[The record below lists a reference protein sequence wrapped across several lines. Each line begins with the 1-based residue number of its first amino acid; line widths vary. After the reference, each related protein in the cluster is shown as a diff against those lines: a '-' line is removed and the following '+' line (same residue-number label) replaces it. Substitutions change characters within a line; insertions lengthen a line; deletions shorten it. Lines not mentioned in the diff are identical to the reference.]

1 MPVRQLPGS
10 ITNALRSLLALV
22 VVSGAA
28 VLLTWLQHDE
38 VILAWAKGNPS
49 AQEILASGGMAAL
62 REAAIV
68 PKFVPL
74 AVVSF
79 VVFLVLA
86 VVLGRVP
93 RDGHG
98 WSRLVLTRHQLLRP
112 PRRRSLGLNHGLPA
126 AFVIVSALFFVFC
139 VTLRVLL
146 VAQGHQRL
154 SARELKRGSPSLLTH
169 CRWGR
174 VPLVLFEHLFG
185 RGSGGGDLDPHR
197 PGAGG
202 GVDER

>member
-10 ITNALRSLLALV
+10 IINALRSLLALV

-38 VILAWAKGNPS
+38 IILAWAKGNPS

-74 AVVSF
+74 ALVSF

-86 VVLGRVP
+86 VVLGAFLS
-93 RDGHG
+93 DGHG
-98 WSRLVLTRHQLLRP
+98 WSRLVLTGTSFFGLLIAL
-112 PRRRSLGLNHGLPA
+112 LGLSHGLPA
-126 AFVIVSALFFVFC
+126 AFVVVSALFFVFC
-139 VTLRVLL
+139 LTLLFFLWHKDTSTYLRVN
-146 VAQGHQRL
+146 
-154 SARELKRGSPSLLTH
+154 
-169 CRWGR
+169 
-174 VPLVLFEHLFG
+174 
-185 RGSGGGDLDPHR
+185 
-197 PGAGG
+197 
-202 GVDER
+202 